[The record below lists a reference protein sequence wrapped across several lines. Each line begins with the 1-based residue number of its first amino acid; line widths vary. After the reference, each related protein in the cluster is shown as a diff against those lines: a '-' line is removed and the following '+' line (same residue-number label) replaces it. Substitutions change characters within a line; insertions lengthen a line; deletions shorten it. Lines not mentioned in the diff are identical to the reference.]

1 MKKRCVCYAR
11 VSTDKTEQETSIESQ
26 VAFFKQYVNSNPQLE
41 LVDTFIDHGISGTD
55 VKNRTEFLNMLS
67 KVGVVYKSHKHF
79 EAERVEG
86 KLPYDVILV
95 KDCSRFSRNL
105 RQCLEII
112 ECLKNNGVAVYFIT
126 ENIFSDRASDL
137 MMLQLLG
144 TFSENFSRSL
154 SEKIRLGHEM
164 ASKNSDRIHT
174 TGKLYGYDY
183 INGELRINEEEAK
196 VVRLI
201 YKLYTE
207 DLKGLR
213 ALGNILYE
221 QGYRTRNNER
231 FCKNSILSILTNEK
245 YYGCSNRGK
254 YYIKGAFSNNGKTAH
269 IKENYMDYAKMSD
282 KIEPIIDKATFDL
295 AQSILKTRQNRIG
308 VNPGWS
314 KYAGLIQCAKCGS
327 RYNSNS
333 DRSRKYYVCNGK
345 RKYGV
350 SYCSNKN
357 ISLLKLDS
365 LLTSKY
371 IVSCLESIKLLNK
384 TRLNR
389 RIQELEQSKDKCIA
403 DEVQS
408 LKIDLNELNIKLERL
423 VDLYMN
429 GDLDLNIY
437 KGRQSKLNEEINS
450 LKASIEAKSKGNDTI
465 DLEIQELKQSIANVN
480 TLEVKEH
487 YTDEEI
493 ILMIN
498 KITVEDNYLY
508 IKLNINGSIV
518 DVPEPLEFT

>member
-1 MKKRCVCYAR
+1 MKKRCVGYAR
-11 VSTDKTEQETSIESQ
+11 VSTDEQSISIEHQ

-112 ECLKNNGVAVYFIT
+112 ECLKNNEVAVYFIT

-164 ASKNSDRIHT
+164 ATKNSDRIHS
-174 TGKLYGYDY
+174 TGRLYGFDY

-213 ALGNILYE
+213 AIGNILHDE
-221 QGYRTRNNER
+221 GFRTRDNKR
-231 FCKNSILSILTNEK
+231 FSKNSILNILTNEK

-254 YYIKGAFSNNGKTAH
+254 HYVKGAFSKNGKTAH
-269 IKENYMDYAKMSD
+269 IKEDYMQYAKMSD
-282 KIEPIIDKATFDL
+282 KIEPIISKATFDK
-295 AQSILKTRQNRIG
+295 AQSILASRSEGTKGINHG
-308 VNPGWS
+308 NS
-314 KYAGLIQCAKCGS
+314 KYATKVRCYKCNSSYTHNVDRGRS
-327 RYNSNS
+327 FYNCSL
-333 DRSRKYYVCNGK
+333 K
-345 RKYGV
+345 RRQGIKA
-350 SYCSNKN
+350 CDNKN
-357 ISLLKLDS
+357 ISEAKLDS
-365 LLTSKY
+365 IFTSEWLKQELQ
-371 IVSCLESIKLLNK
+371 VIKLHRITHLNRVIRRLEASK
-384 TRLNR
+384 GISHEDELNELRTRLNKAYEQESKLLDLYLEGIIEKTTYNSR
-389 RIQELEQSKDKCIA
+389 KSKISEQINSFKSSIQQLSKPV
-403 DEVQS
+403 DEV
-408 LKIDLNELNIKLERL
+408 NEIIESKRKLIR
-423 VDLYMN
+423 D
-429 GDLDLNIY
+429 I
-437 KGRQSKLNEEINS
+437 QQ
-450 LKASIEAKSKGNDTI
+450 
-465 DLEIQELKQSIANVN
+465 LEIKDVYSEQEVLDYISCIKVN
-480 TLEVKEH
+480 ERELHVILLIE
-487 YTDEEI
+487 DEEVEI
-493 ILMIN
+493 I
-498 KITVEDNYLY
+498 
-508 IKLNINGSIV
+508 
-518 DVPEPLEFT
+518 EPIQL

>member
-11 VSTDKTEQETSIESQ
+11 VSTDSKEQETSIESQ

-55 VKNRTEFLNMLS
+55 VKNRVQFLEML
-67 KVGVVYKSHKHF
+67 KQVGVEYKSHKHF
-79 EAERVEG
+79 EVNNITN
-86 KLPYDVILV
+86 KPFDVILI
-95 KDCSRFSRNL
+95 KDVSRFSRNL

-164 ASKNSDRIHT
+164 ATKNSDRIHS
-174 TGKLYGYDY
+174 TGRLYGYDY
-183 INGELRINEEEAK
+183 INGELKINEEEAK

-213 ALGNILYE
+213 VIGNILYE
-221 QGYRTRNNER
+221 EGYRTRNNER
-231 FCKNSILSILTNEK
+231 FSKNSILNILTNEK
-245 YYGCSNRGK
+245 YYGCSNRNK
-254 YYIKGAFSNNGKTAH
+254 YVTKGAFTTNGHTAH
-269 IKENYMDYAKMSD
+269 IREEYMQYAKMSD
-282 KIEPIIDKATFDL
+282 KIEPIIDKATFDK
-295 AQSILKTRQNRIG
+295 AKAILSTRQKRIG

-314 KYAGLIQCAKCGS
+314 KYAGLIECAKCGS

-345 RKYGV
+345 KKYGV
-350 SYCSNKN
+350 TYCSNRN

-389 RIQELEQSKDKCIA
+389 RIQELEQLKDKSITEEVEALRCALNTLSDKLNKLLDLYLDGELSKDIYSRRKS
-403 DEVQS
+403 S
-408 LKIDLNELNIKLERL
+408 LD
-423 VDLYMN
+423 
-429 GDLDLNIY
+429 
-437 KGRQSKLNEEINS
+437 EEINS
-450 LKASIEAKSKGNDTI
+450 LKASIEAKSKGNDEL
-465 DLEIQELKQSIANVN
+465 DLEIQELRRAISDVN

-493 ILMIN
+493 ILIIN
-498 KITVEDNYLY
+498 KITVDDNYLY
-508 IKLNINGSIV
+508 IKLNINGSII
-518 DVPEPLEFT
+518 DIPEPLQF